1 VLGRTSVSRLLRASA
16 LVVVTLVA
24 FVASWQL
31 ASSVAAERATVASQS
46 RAETS
51 ARGGDYGYLG
61 VSEALTV
68 PTKTRASLNG
78 QMVVFG
84 LGVPLTVVDGLVT
97 LPVRVPRATTVTEAL
112 RLAGVQLGPLDRVA
126 IGVRQDST
134 VASGDVLRVVRVT
147 ETDVVVRENVP
158 FAVQTVEDPTL
169 AAGRT
174 LVTKA
179 GVPGVLENT
188 YRIQS
193 ADGAE
198 EGRTLIVSVRLSEPV
213 AEVRHLGTKVVVIPP
228 PAGGDMEAI
237 IRAAAARYG
246 ADPTQLLRVAYCES
260 RYNPSAYNRSSGAS
274 GLFQFLATTWAANSV
289 RAGYAGASVFD
300 PVANANTAAW
310 MFARQQAGQWS
321 CK

>member
-1 VLGRTSVSRLLRASA
+1 
-16 LVVVTLVA
+16 VTIAA
-24 FVASWQL
+24 FVGSWQL
-31 ASSVAAERATVASQS
+31 ASSVAVERATVASQA
-46 RAETS
+46 RAETA
-51 ARGGDYGYLG
+51 ARGSDYGYLG

-68 PTKTRASLNG
+68 PTTTRAAVNG

-84 LGVPLTVVDGLVT
+84 LGVPVTVTDGIVT
-97 LPVRVPRATTVTEAL
+97 RSVRVPRATTVTEAL
-112 RLAGVQLGPLDRVA
+112 RLAGVQLGPLDRVTVA
-126 IGVRQDST
+126 ERQDGA

-147 ETDVVVRENVP
+147 ETDVVVRESVP
-158 FAVQTVEDPTL
+158 FAVQTVQDPTL

-174 LVTKA
+174 LVVKA

-188 YRIQS
+188 YRVQS
-193 ADGAE
+193 ADGTE

-237 IRAAAARYG
+237 IRAAAARHG

-260 RYNPSAYNRSSGAS
+260 RYNPSAYNKSSGAS

-300 PVANANTAAW
+300 PVANANTAAY
-310 MFARQQAGQWS
+310 MFARQQAGQWV